1 MRKKL
6 RQNKGETLVETL
18 FALLIA
24 VLSVGLLA
32 ASVNTSVNVNLQTR
46 KKDEKYKQELQAVEC
61 VDADTANGKSQILYL
76 TFKDEYDATVIESA
90 NITVEV
96 FGEEDA
102 AFLSYDY
109 EPGGDGT

>member
-6 RQNKGETLVETL
+6 SQNKGETLVETL

-32 ASVNTSVNVNLQTR
+32 SSVNASINVNMQTR

-61 VDADTANGKSQILYL
+61 VDVESEDGL
-76 TFKDEYDATVIESA
+76 TQVLRLNFKDKYGTTNIESA
-90 NITVEV
+90 NVTVEV